1 MKNTESVKLVK
12 SAVRTLQLFAV
23 FAEKKRPLAL
33 GELADDLGA
42 PKSSC
47 FELLQTLIH
56 LGYIIVINGGKS
68 YYPSRRLMQLT
79 EQIGQFNPIK
89 EKIQNELRRLRDL
102 TGETVFI
109 GRLQGAQVVYSEVF
123 DGTQTV
129 RYTASSGELKAIHA
143 TALGKALL
151 ASLNAAE
158 RDRLL
163 AGLKLTRFTANTIT
177 SKKQLKENLQ
187 QCEAAGVYVS
197 VGENL
202 TDVMGLAYPVL
213 IQGYQ
218 LAIGM
223 AGPIPRMQSHQVEYS
238 KALQAAAGEIVSQV
252 P

>member
-1 MKNTESVKLVK
+1 MKNNESVKLVK

-23 FAEKKRPLAL
+23 FAEKQRPLSL

-47 FELLQTLIH
+47 FELIQTLVH
-56 LGYIIVINGGKS
+56 LGYIIAIDGGKS
-68 YYPSRRLMQLT
+68 YYPTRRLMQLT
-79 EQIGQFNPIK
+79 DRIGQFNPIR

-109 GRLQGAQVVYSEVF
+109 GRLQGNQVVYSEVF
-123 DGTQTV
+123 DGTHTV
-129 RYTASSGELKAIHA
+129 RYTANSGELKAIHA

-151 ASLNAAE
+151 ASIDEVE

-177 SKKQLKENLQ
+177 GKKQLKENLQ
-187 QCEAAGVYVS
+187 QCDAQSVYVS
-197 VGENL
+197 VGEHL
-202 TDVMGLAYPVL
+202 ADVMGLACPVV
-213 IQGYQ
+213 IQGHQ

-223 AGPIPRMQSHQVEYS
+223 AGPIPRMQSHQAEYS
-238 KALQAAAGEIVSQV
+238 RALQAAVRDIVNQV